1 MFLVFIKIN
10 INDTFYILI
19 NISLI
24 HDYDSSML
32 LNTLTKCGKDEIYIT
47 VKKEFDLHGIFVNH
61 ISVWLNILLYVLKLV
76 FWDNCEF
83 P

>member
-24 HDYDSSML
+24 HDYDSSIL
-32 LNTLTKCGKDEIYIT
+32 LNTLTKCEKDEIYVT
-47 VKKEFDLHGIFVNH
+47 VKKEFDLQSIFVNH
-61 ISVWLNILLYVLKLV
+61 ISV
-76 FWDNCEF
+76 
-83 P
+83 